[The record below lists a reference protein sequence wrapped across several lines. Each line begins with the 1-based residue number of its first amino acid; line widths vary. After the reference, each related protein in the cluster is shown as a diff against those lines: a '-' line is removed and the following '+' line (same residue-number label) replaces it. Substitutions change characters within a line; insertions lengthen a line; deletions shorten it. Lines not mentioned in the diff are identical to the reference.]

1 MLFTNLFTWK
11 WVWICREVI
20 TYERI
25 DFFKGN
31 DINKSNK
38 LKEYMICHYWYFK
51 DIGYE
56 FQPYVC
62 NKCHD
67 VSVMVYDLDN
77 FLILNTKGVDY
88 RCFMCNMSKNTAI
101 KLLNNSKL
109 DGKCTLWIWILV
121 QTKHLWIN

>member
-1 MLFTNLFTWK
+1 M
-11 WVWICREVI
+11 

-25 DFFKGN
+25 DAFEGI

-38 LKEYMICHYWYFK
+38 LKEYMICHYWHFK
-51 DIGYE
+51 DIGYK

-67 VSVMVYDLDN
+67 VSMMVYDLDN
-77 FLILNTKGVDY
+77 FLILNMKGVDY

-109 DGKCTLWIWILV
+109 DDKCAL
-121 QTKHLWIN
+121 